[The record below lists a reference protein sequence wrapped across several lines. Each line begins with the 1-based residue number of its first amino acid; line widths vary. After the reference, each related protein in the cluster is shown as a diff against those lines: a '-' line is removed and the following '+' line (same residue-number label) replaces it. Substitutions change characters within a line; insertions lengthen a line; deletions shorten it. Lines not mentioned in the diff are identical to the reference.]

1 MVAVA
6 LLLFS
11 AYQLRKNE
19 YWEFAMYCC
28 TGLAFLVMGIIKDG
42 YLMRYKSFLNVLSWV
57 LIALSAF
64 LFLFL
69 VRTDP

>member
-1 MVAVA
+1 MATA

-11 AYQLRKNE
+11 VFQWRRNE

-28 TGLAFLVMGIIKDG
+28 TGLAFLVMGFIKDG
-42 YLMRYKSFLNVLSWV
+42 ILMRHKPFLNILSWI

-69 VRTDP
+69 VRTDM